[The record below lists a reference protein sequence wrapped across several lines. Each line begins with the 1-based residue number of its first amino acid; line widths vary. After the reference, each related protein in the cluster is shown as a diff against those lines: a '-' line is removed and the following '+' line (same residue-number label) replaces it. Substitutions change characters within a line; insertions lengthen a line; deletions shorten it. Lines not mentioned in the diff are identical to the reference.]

1 MNINNNALL
10 NTLLKTLPSSIQA
23 KIENLSTEGKIDLS
37 ASGKEKGI
45 QLVLQEILKELST
58 GSKNRSEIANILEH
72 NKQSLKFKNIA
83 TDIKQIISLLPTDLK
98 DSSKTTKL
106 QEILKASLIDM
117 KNFDGKTVK
126 SSLENSGILLESKI
140 GQSQEIQKNNLG
152 IIKNYSS
159 DIKNIL
165 LQLKEM
171 ISLQNST
178 EPLTKELKTSI
189 DKALSQI
196 DYYQISSYVTNSNH
210 SYLSFLQ
217 DDFEDVD
224 IKFQGTKDDE
234 FSCLIDL
241 TLKEKG
247 DLKILLQLDKKSQI
261 QINIGVENDDFKKE
275 IQEKLQKL
283 RVQIDR
289 LGLSIIS
296 LNIFDLDDKSKE
308 SIELQTY
315 QNIQNLDFGLDI
327 KV

>member
-1 MNINNNALL
+1 M
-10 NTLLKTLPSSIQA
+10 LKTLPSSIQA